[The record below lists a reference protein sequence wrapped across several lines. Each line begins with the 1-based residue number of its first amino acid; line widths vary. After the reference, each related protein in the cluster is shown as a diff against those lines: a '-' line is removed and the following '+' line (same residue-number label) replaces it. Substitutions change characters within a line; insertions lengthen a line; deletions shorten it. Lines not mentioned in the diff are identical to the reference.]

1 MTAAV
6 VSSGLMLHVRAIP
19 PFVPARAARGL
30 AAMGVRDCALFESSL
45 PGGERGRWS
54 LLAFDALR
62 RMTYFED
69 GGWTISGATPSP
81 LLAAMEAQLKKRPQR
96 PWEGLA
102 AAEAK
107 LTAAGAA
114 DSGSESMPP
123 FRGGFSLA
131 IGYDAARRLEGFE
144 PWKSRTKDDI
154 RWPWFDLRLYGAV
167 AALDHG
173 TGRAWIVAPDHELF
187 ATSPQARSDA
197 AAARLTRANSA
208 GKTSDEEVA
217 DRAAELAEE
226 RAEAA
231 AESGADG
238 TVVVA
243 APLTESAPPLAA
255 TLNDKGYA
263 KAFAKL
269 HEYLRAGDLYQANL
283 TRRFDVPCTM
293 DAPALYAQLR
303 KTAPAPYAVLLDD
316 TERAVVSASPEL
328 FLARHGSRLMT
339 RPIKGT
345 RRRDADPEK
354 DAALVEE
361 LLASEKDKAEH
372 VMIVDVHRNDL
383 GRVCDF
389 GTVVVEALAAHEAF
403 PTVHHLTSTIAGTLR
418 ADAGSWDA
426 IAAAFPAGSITG
438 APKKRACEVLEELEP
453 TRRAAYS
460 GALGWWDLTGDFA
473 LNVAIRT
480 ILLADGK
487 ASFQAGG
494 GIVIDSEVELEAAE
508 TWNKARALHAAIV
521 GEAQS

>member
-1 MTAAV
+1 
-6 VSSGLMLHVRAIP
+6 MLHVRAIP

-30 AAMGVRDCALFESSL
+30 AALGVRDAALFESSL

-69 GGWTISGATPSP
+69 GGWAITGATPSP
-81 LLAAMEAQLKKRPQR
+81 LLAAMEAQLKKRPLR

-102 AAEAK
+102 AAEAR

-114 DSGSESMPP
+114 DAGSDSMPP
-123 FRGGFSLA
+123 FRGGFSVA
-131 IGYDAARRLEGFE
+131 IGYDAARRLDGFE
-144 PWKSRTKDDI
+144 PWKSRAKNDV

-217 DRAAELAEE
+217 DRAADAAEE
-226 RAEAA
+226 RATAAAEAA
-231 AESGADG
+231 AESGAD
-238 TVVVA
+238 VAVEIAAAVA
-243 APLTESAPPLAA
+243 APAPPLAA

-263 KAFAKL
+263 KAFARL
-269 HEYLRAGDLYQANL
+269 HDYLRSGDLYQANL
-283 TRRFDVPCTM
+283 TRRFDVPCAI
-293 DAPALYAQLR
+293 DAPALYGRLR

-316 TERAVVSASPEL
+316 PERAVVSASPEL
-328 FLARHGSRLMT
+328 FLARHGSRLVT

-345 RRRDADPEK
+345 RPRDTDPER

-361 LLASEKDKAEH
+361 LLASAKDKAEH

-383 GRVCDF
+383 GRVCEF

-418 ADAGSWDA
+418 PDAGSWEA

-438 APKKRACEVLEELEP
+438 APKRRACEVLEELEP

-508 TWNKARALHAAIV
+508 TWNKARALHAAII
-521 GEAQS
+521 GEEQP